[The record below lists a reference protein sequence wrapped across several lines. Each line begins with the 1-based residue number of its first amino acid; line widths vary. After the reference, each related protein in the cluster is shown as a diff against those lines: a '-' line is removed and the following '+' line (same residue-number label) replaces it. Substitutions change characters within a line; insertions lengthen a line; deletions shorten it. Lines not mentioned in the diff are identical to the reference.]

1 MRARSALLLIV
12 AAQLVASMA
21 VAAAPRGNEASAR
34 AALLARFDAA
44 LEGDLAAL
52 EQGLA
57 DDLEYCGVKATCSS
71 KSQYIESVRNGTRK
85 FKSLRPEIERVRMFA
100 DSAVLTGKVYSV
112 SIVDGAERN
121 VDAYFLVVLVW
132 RDGRWQMT
140 NQTSTSLTTTN

>member
-1 MRARSALLLIV
+1 MRALPVLLL
-12 AAQLVASMA
+12 AAAA
-21 VAAAPRGNEASAR
+21 PIATAAAPRGDEASAR

-44 LEGDLAAL
+44 LRADLPAL
-52 EQGLA
+52 EKGLA
-57 DDLEYCGVKATCSS
+57 DDLEYCGVKATCST
-71 KSQYIESVRNGTRK
+71 KSQYIESVRSGQRK
-85 FKSLRPEIERVRMFA
+85 FKSLRPEIERVRMFP

-140 NQTSTSLTTTN
+140 NQTSTSLQSNSN